1 MTIQILQGNSLDVL
15 KGLPDGSVHCC
26 VTSPPYWGLRNYNHE
41 SQLGLESTPEK
52 YVANMVQVF
61 REVRRVLREDGTCWI
76 NLGDSFCSTDK
87 WGGGKSGNSGKHT
100 VVSGTGDVPSWAVR
114 ARKPSIAGIKP
125 KDLVGIPWMVAF
137 ALRADGWWLRSDIV
151 WQKPNVLPESVT
163 DRPTKS
169 HEYVFLLA
177 KSAQYFYDM
186 DAVREPCTMKPQRR
200 LTPIEGRPS
209 FGGHQAHTEAGYRTR
224 DEVGVDGHPG
234 GRNLRDV
241 WSINTRPY
249 KGAHFAT
256 MPPALVVPCIKAGTS
271 ERGCCPSCG
280 APWERQVD
288 REKIP
293 DRPGR
298 VRARKG
304 DSLADA
310 HGQDGRAGNRYSI
323 QSTTTGWE
331 PTCTCSPQEP
341 VPCTV
346 LDPFGGSGTTAEV
359 ARSLGRDC
367 ILIELNPDYI
377 DLAKIRL
384 YGEREPERADLEA
397 TSDHEGPSLLEM
409 LGM

>member
-1 MTIQILQGNSLDVL
+1 MATVPSFLGKQAFEFRLKFLQEELDEFARDHAAGDMHGAADALVDLAYVL
-15 KGLPDGSVHCC
+15 HGTALMMGLPWAALWDEVQRAKTAATSVSH
-26 VTSPPYWGLRNYNHE
+26 
-41 SQLGLESTPEK
+41 QIMTPK
-52 YVANMVQVF
+52 HF
-61 REVRRVLREDGTCWI
+61 KLDSS
-76 NLGDSFCSTDK
+76 NL
-87 WGGGKSGNSGKHT
+87 
-100 VVSGTGDVPSWAVR
+100 
-114 ARKPSIAGIKP
+114 KP

-280 APWERQVD
+280 APWERQGD

-298 VRARKG
+298 VQARKG

-310 HGQDGRAGNRYSI
+310 HGQDGRAGNRHSI